1 MVDRDDIRDAQ
12 SRQADSHGRALDELD
27 QLGNL
32 INDLEDAAP
41 EDDVDLSWVK
51 DFYEE
56 NAQNYDTIS
65 QFAEDLKT
73 EVEDRVDDNSDVYL
87 SVVDGYGIDDDRR
100 DLLKSVGLVA
110 GSAILGGSGII
121 SALIL
126 DEDDDTSSSTST
138 STNTSQTRQSAV
150 DYTVPAENLGE
161 TIDLMD
167 EYVGGQDAGIPMSE
181 KLWDKV
187 TNGKGVEV
195 SEITLQYIPGENSN
209 GNRIEDDSRLGIGIG
224 EDGRVEKTFRKTV
237 EDDLAGGILAYN
249 QNIDDFKG
257 PEEYRSQVLE
267 NPDKTYEE
275 LLR

>member
-1 MVDRDDIRDAQ
+1 MVDRDDVRDAQ
-12 SRQADSHGRALDELD
+12 SRQADSHERALHELG

-138 STNTSQTRQSAV
+138 STNTSQTGQSAV
-150 DYTVPAENLGE
+150 DYTVPAESLGE

-167 EYVGGQDAGIPMSE
+167 EYVSEQDAGIPMTGGTWAAFTDGDGAEVSGIE
-181 KLWDKV
+181 STYKPRGTEDDSILSI
-187 TNGKGVEV
+187 EV
-195 SEITLQYIPGENSN
+195 SENGEVKKEYS
-209 GNRIEDDSRLGIGIG
+209 GTVHDSLS
-224 EDGRVEKTFRKTV
+224 
-237 EDDLAGGILAYN
+237 GGILAYN
-249 QNIDDFKG
+249 QNQDMFESPKEFY
-257 PEEYRSQVLE
+257 EEVVE
-267 NPDKTYEE
+267 NPDTTYKEVLE
-275 LLR
+275 